1 MNDPIIAQSFFSAAT
16 AWICKG
22 YAASIRYVILKD
34 SSDRWWLS
42 ELAIVLV
49 PIAVREDFNFSLNLE
64 HIKAGQIQLNSQNQ
78 FELFK
83 ICQAAALGRFILDE
97 ETYFFYSQNISY
109 QSDMRTTD
117 RWNCDLH
124 LLAVT
129 ADGSPS
135 LNIDFSRINN
145 QLRLASVPFDGISD
159 LCGWLAVGNPNTAEY
174 RPSAVIRVSPPVDWV
189 EKDSH
194 VSNNSLQLKV
204 VAHPSL
210 DVKNIGVAIRVVP
223 GRGIAGRM
231 QVGNM
236 IKWDRSPDAHLGTLQ
251 LSFEN
256 AVSVLIMISLAHE
269 TVRRHWLLDASKAQN
284 VRLAATKTYDA
295 ELSQVR
301 RAIFDS
307 NDSRRFELAIASLL
321 YMLGFSP
328 APQIETEAPDLIVS
342 TPAGRLIIVECTLR
356 IADFRSKLGKLVD
369 RRNTLQSVLKSG
381 EHNVGLYAVLIC
393 ALPRSQIVF
402 SESELRD
409 YKIIL
414 LAKEN
419 LEEAFARL
427 PFAVDADALFSEL
440 NLNEDEIADG

>member
-1 MNDPIIAQSFFSAAT
+1 MNDLGIAQNFFSAAT
-16 AWICKG
+16 AWVCEG

-49 PIAVREDFNFSLNLE
+49 PLTVREDLNFNLDLSD
-64 HIKAGQIQLNSQNQ
+64 IKAGQMQLNAQSQAVLL
-78 FELFK
+78 EL
-83 ICQAAALGRFILDE
+83 CNDAALGRFVLDGK
-97 ETYFFYSQNISY
+97 TYFFYSQNISH
-109 QSDMRTTD
+109 QSDMRSAD

-124 LLAVT
+124 LLSTT

-145 QLRLASVPFDGISD
+145 QLRAASVPFDGVAD
-159 LCGWLAVGNPNTAEY
+159 LCGWLSVGNPSTADY
-174 RPSAVIRVSPPVDWV
+174 RSSAVVRVSPPVDWI
-189 EKDSH
+189 EQESH
-194 VSNNSLQLKV
+194 VLSNSLQLKV

-210 DVKNIGVAIRVVP
+210 DVGNIGVAIRVVP
-223 GRGIAGRM
+223 GKGIAGRM

-236 IKWDRSPDAHLGTLQ
+236 IRWESSPEAYFGTLQ
-251 LSFEN
+251 LKFES
-256 AVSVLIMISLAHE
+256 AASVLVMISLAGE

-284 VRLAATKTYDA
+284 VRLAATRAYDV

-307 NDSRRFELAIASLL
+307 TDSRRFELAVASLL
-321 YMLGFSP
+321 FMLGFSP
-328 APQIETEAPDLIVS
+328 APQIETEAPDLIVT

-356 IADFRSKLGKLVD
+356 VADFRSKLGKLVD
-369 RRNTLQSVLKSG
+369 RRNILQSVLKNG
-381 EHNVGLYAVLIC
+381 EHNVSLYAVLIC
-393 ALPRSQIVF
+393 SLPRSQIVF

-409 YKIIL
+409 YNVIL
-414 LAKEN
+414 LSKEN

-427 PFAVDADALFSEL
+427 PFATDADALFAEIQM
-440 NLNEDEIADG
+440 NEEKVGNS